1 MSPGCQ
7 PPISGADDKRWASPP
22 QSTQVITSGISTPK
36 TVPTC
41 HASETMRTAAR
52 RSVAAM
58 GAPGGVDTRPTS
70 GQVREAVFNALN
82 SLGVVEGATVLDLFA
97 GSGALG
103 IEALSRGA
111 KRCTFVDQARSAI
124 TAIRTNVET
133 CGVAEQTTIV
143 NADALAFVDRG
154 ERYDLVLADPPYG
167 FNDWE
172 ALLARIDAG
181 LVVLESDRPLNLTPT
196 WVAVREKAYGTTV
209 VTFAERAVPAVT
221 E

>member
-1 MSPGCQ
+1 MRVVA
-7 PPISGADDKRWASPP
+7 GALK
-22 QSTQVITSGISTPK
+22 G
-36 TVPTC
+36 
-41 HASETMRTAAR
+41 R
-52 RSVAAM
+52 RIVAPR
-58 GAPGGVDTRPTS
+58 GRDTRPTS

-111 KRCTFVDQARSAI
+111 KRCTFVDRAGSAI
-124 TAIRTNVET
+124 TAIGTNVET
-133 CGVAEQTTIV
+133 CGVAAQSTIV
-143 NADALAFVDRG
+143 NADALAFVDRC

-167 FNDWE
+167 FAGW
-172 ALLARIDAG
+172 AGLLARIDAG
-181 LVVLESDRPLNLTPT
+181 FVVLESDHPLVLTPS
-196 WVAVREKAYGTTV
+196 WLSVREKAYGTTV

>member
-1 MSPGCQ
+1 M
-7 PPISGADDKRWASPP
+7 
-22 QSTQVITSGISTPK
+22 
-36 TVPTC
+36 
-41 HASETMRTAAR
+41 
-52 RSVAAM
+52 AAM
-58 GAPGGVDTRPTS
+58 RVVAGALKGRRIVAPRGRDTRPTS

-82 SLGVVEGATVLDLFA
+82 SLDVVEAATVLDLFA

-124 TAIRTNVET
+124 AAIRTNVET
-133 CGVAEQTTIV
+133 CAVAGQSTIV
-143 NADALAFVDRG
+143 NADALAFVDHS

-167 FNDWE
+167 FKDWA

-181 LVVLESDRPLNLTPT
+181 FVVLESDHPLNLTPS

>member
-1 MSPGCQ
+1 MQAKRCE
-7 PPISGADDKRWASPP
+7 PPP
-22 QSTQVITSGISTPK
+22 
-36 TVPTC
+36 
-41 HASETMRTAAR
+41 R

-58 GAPGGVDTRPTS
+58 RVVAGALRGRRIVAPRGRDTRPTS

-124 TAIRTNVET
+124 AAIRTNVET
-133 CGVAEQTTIV
+133 CGVADQSTIV
-143 NADALAFVDRG
+143 SADALAFVDRS

-167 FNDWE
+167 FKEWE
-172 ALLARIDAG
+172 TLLARIDAG
-181 LVVLESDRPLNLTPT
+181 FVVLESDHPLNLTPS